1 VLGIREEIVLGELFD
16 VLSTR
21 LFGPG
26 RLDLL
31 RDELARTSAGGWHEH
46 EAEITRRRRE
56 LADLDRS
63 LCRQALRLEEH
74 EDPTHPVVAL
84 AKQRIV
90 ELTAER
96 ERAEQELAGL
106 EARPPSDFQPNAVEA
121 ALAAVPD
128 LSDALADY
136 EPAELAQLFEDF
148 DIEVEYDKH
157 QRMLRIAATLQLDP
171 APETARPPRRRSHK
185 CDIAGAGF
193 EQRSTTRYRLI
204 ELRHL

>member
-63 LCRQALRLEEH
+63 LYRQALRLEEH

-96 ERAEQELAGL
+96 ERAEQDSRASRHGRRATSSPTRSRL
-106 EARPPSDFQPNAVEA
+106 RWPPSP
-121 ALAAVPD
+121 
-128 LSDALADY
+128 
-136 EPAELAQLFEDF
+136 
-148 DIEVEYDKH
+148 
-157 QRMLRIAATLQLDP
+157 T
-171 APETARPPRRRSHK
+171 
-185 CDIAGAGF
+185 
-193 EQRSTTRYRLI
+193 
-204 ELRHL
+204 